1 MRIAVIG
8 SGIAG
13 LGCAWLMSRN
23 HDVVLFECDNKLGG
37 HTHTHDIERFGE
49 RYRIDTGFIVHNRT
63 HYPLLGRLF
72 DELGVATQPTCMS
85 FSVRDDR
92 IDLEYNARNLNTL
105 FCQRRNLVSP
115 QFWNMVRDIARFYRE
130 APALLL
136 SLDDGP
142 SLGDYLEHNRYSDL
156 FIEDHLLPMASALWS
171 SPHAQAR
178 AFPAKYLVAFM
189 ANHQM
194 LQLSGR
200 SSWRVV
206 TGGSD
211 RYVQAMSARWRVQ
224 VRLACAVRS
233 VRRTATSVLVGT
245 AHGEDAFDQVVLACH
260 SDQALA
266 LLADASDAEHAVLGA
281 IDYQNN
287 DVVLHTDARLLP
299 RRKNAWAAWNAHVAG
314 DRSAAC
320 SVSYCMNVLQSI
332 QSPEPFVVS
341 LNRDDAIDPQRVI
354 ARMSYQHP
362 VYSHATIAAQRQRDR
377 INGQNRTWYC
387 GAYWGF
393 GFHEDGLR
401 SGVEVANALG
411 VPW

>member
-23 HDVVLFECDNKLGG
+23 HDVVLFECGNKLGG

-115 QFWNMVRDIARFYRE
+115 QFWTMVRDIARFYRE

-136 SLDDGP
+136 SPDDGP

-320 SVSYCMNVLQSI
+320 SLSYCMNVLQSI